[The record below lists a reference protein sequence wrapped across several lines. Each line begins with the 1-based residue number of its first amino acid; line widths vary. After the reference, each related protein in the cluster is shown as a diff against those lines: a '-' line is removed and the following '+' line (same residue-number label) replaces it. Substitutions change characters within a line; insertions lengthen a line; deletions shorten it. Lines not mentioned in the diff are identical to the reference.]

1 MGEEVAVVRTTE
13 YINGGWDVVS
23 SSATDADSAPDHLVV
38 MVHGIL
44 GSSGDWQY
52 AANEFVKQLPDKVV
66 VHCSERNRHRLS
78 LHGVDVMG
86 ERLAE
91 EVLEVIGERPEIQK
105 ISFIAHS
112 IGGLVA
118 RYAIARLY
126 RPRTGNI
133 CGLEPINFIAV
144 ATPHLGSRGN
154 KQVPLLLGF
163 VRMENLA
170 SRVIHWLFGR
180 AGRHLFLTDSEEG
193 KPPLLLRM
201 ISDSG
206 NLHFISALRAFK
218 RRVAY
223 ANVDCDQVVGWRTS
237 SIRRKNELPQLDSHI
252 NKKYPHIVHE
262 EYTEAKDS
270 GPCEDLTSAD
280 DFETMEEKMVNG
292 LSRVSWE
299 KVHVSFHNSLQWL
312 VAHSIIQVKFSFM
325 YEGADIIQH
334 LIDHFQT

>member
-1 MGEEVAVVRTTE
+1 MGEEVPVNRTS
-13 YINGGWDVVS
+13 DLMS
-23 SSATDADSAPDHLVV
+23 SSVMDTESVPDHLVV

-44 GSSGDWQY
+44 GSSGDWEY
-52 AANEFVKQLPDKVV
+52 AANEFVKQLPDKVF
-66 VHCSERNRHRLS
+66 VHCSERNMYRLS

-91 EVLEVIGERPEIQK
+91 EVLEVIGERPEIRK

-126 RPRTGNI
+126 RPHMGNI

-163 VRMENLA
+163 VRMEYFA

-180 AGRHLFLTDSEEG
+180 AGRHLFLTDSEDG

-201 ISDSG
+201 ITDSC
-206 NLHFISALRAFK
+206 NLPFISALRAFK
-218 RRVAY
+218 NRVAY
-223 ANVDCDQVVGWRTS
+223 ANADCDQVVGWRTS
-237 SIRRKNELPQLDSHI
+237 SIRRKDELPKIDKCI
-252 NKKYPHIVHE
+252 NEKYPHVVHE
-262 EYTEAKDS
+262 EYVEAKE
-270 GPCEDLTSAD
+270 GGTYEDLTSDD

-299 KVHVSFHNSLQWL
+299 KVDVSFHNSLQWL
-312 VAHSIIQVKFSFM
+312 FSHSIIQVKFSFM
-325 YEGADIIQH
+325 YEGADVIQH
-334 LIDHFQT
+334 MIDHFRT